1 MQNITLGRY
10 IPFNSVIH
18 RADPRLKL
26 FSVIMIMVM
35 VFFRFSSTEMNFIMY
50 GILGLL
56 ILVLMLIAHIR
67 IRSLFRQLKALW
79 MMMIIL
85 LIINIFTFRTAGDKV
100 WFTLFNYSF
109 YYAPFIQT
117 AYIFLRL
124 VLMIA
129 LTMVLTGTTR
139 PLDLTYA
146 LEWYMYPLKFIHF
159 PVHEV
164 AMTISIALR
173 FIPTL
178 LDETGRIMKAQES
191 RGVDFKKGKIKERLR
206 AIVALIIPLFI
217 SAFQRSDDL
226 ANAMEAR
233 GYNPSAKR
241 TRYRILKW
249 RLADTFAF
257 ILTLATLGVFIYLD
271 VAKVD
276 FYLLIKELINV
287 VRGLF

>member
-10 IPFNSVIH
+10 IPFNSFIH

-249 RLADTFAF
+249 RLADT
-257 ILTLATLGVFIYLD
+257 
-271 VAKVD
+271 
-276 FYLLIKELINV
+276 
-287 VRGLF
+287 

>member
-10 IPFNSVIH
+10 IPFNSPIH
-18 RADPRLKL
+18 RADPRFKL
-26 FSVIMIMVM
+26 FATILFMCL
-35 VFFRFSSTEMNFIMY
+35 VFIKFTSTPMNFIMY
-50 GILGLL
+50 LLLGL
-56 ILVLMLIAHIR
+56 IIFVLMMIARVKIS
-67 IRSLFRQLKALW
+67 SLFRQLKALW
-79 MMMIIL
+79 IMMIIL
-85 LIINIFTFRTAGDKV
+85 LIINIFTYRTTDDQI
-100 WFTLFNYSF
+100 WFYLFSYPI
-109 YYAPFIQT
+109 YYGPFIQT
-117 AYIFLRL
+117 FYIFARL

-146 LEWYMYPLKFIHF
+146 LEWYMAPLKIIHF

-191 RGVDFKKGKIKERLR
+191 RGVDFRHGKIKERLR

-217 SAFQRSDDL
+217 SAFQRSDEL

-233 GYNPSAKR
+233 GYDPQAKR
-241 TRYRILKW
+241 TRYRILHW
-249 RLADTFAF
+249 HAGDTLAF
-257 ILTLATLGVFIYLD
+257 IGSLLVLSGFIYLS
-271 VAKVD
+271 VARVD
-276 FYLLIKELINV
+276 FWVFLLKFFV
-287 VRGLF
+287 WVGGLF

>member
-10 IPFNSVIH
+10 IPFNSFIH

-26 FSVIMIMVM
+26 FSVIVIMVM

-56 ILVLMLIAHIR
+56 ILALMLIAHIR

-109 YYAPFIQT
+109 YYSPFIQT

-249 RLADTFAF
+249 RPADTLAF
-257 ILTLATLGVFIYLD
+257 VLTLATLGAFIYLD

-276 FYLLIKELINV
+276 FYLLIKDLINV